1 MTLLAKKKL
10 IIYPFFIFLYPVLS
24 LWAQNVQDISPSQVY
39 RALLISVLLGV
50 LLWLV
55 SWLIIRR
62 WDQSALITSGAFL
75 LIFSYGH
82 LYNFLVQWNDNLAH
96 HKVSLT
102 IYGCLTLIWGWV
114 VLKNNKHTELL
125 NSMFKVIGPALLILP
140 VYTLGS
146 TVIIDANKDKQ
157 PPPRVAKIET
167 SNQRPDIYYII
178 LDGYGREDTLGKYY
192 GYDNSAFINYLE
204 DKGFYVADQSRSNYI
219 STVLSLSSSLNMQ
232 YVDTLLPEVGPH
244 TSDAIQL
251 AGYETDLL
259 DFIHHSYVRSF
270 LAENGYRLITYDN
283 NFKTTANDADVLL
296 SYSSLSP
303 SIGGNQKE
311 NGFVINSFEGLLLET
326 SLARLWV
333 DWQSVHGKENIVIE
347 SPYLT
352 HRALTVDMFESLK
365 ETTTMEGDNFV
376 FMHFLVP
383 HPPFVFGPNG
393 EKNMHDQA
401 FTLADGANYS
411 GTPRSY
417 IRGYTDQLTYTNKYL
432 EEAISYLINSSQ
444 TPPIIIVQGDHGPR
458 MSLNFKNPKKTD
470 LDGPYGNL
478 NAYYFPNVDH
488 TALYPE
494 ITPVNSFRILF
505 NSYFGTEFELLPDE
519 NYLSTSTEPF
529 NFVNVTELIK

>member
-1 MTLLAKKKL
+1 
-10 IIYPFFIFLYPVLS
+10 
-24 LWAQNVQDISPSQVY
+24 VQDISPSEVY
-39 RALLISVLLGV
+39 RALLISVLLGA
-50 LLWLV
+50 LLWLI
-55 SWLIIRR
+55 SWLVIRR
-62 WDQSALITSGAFL
+62 SDQSALITSGAFL

-82 LYNFLVQWNDNLAH
+82 FYNFLDQWNDNLAH
-96 HKVSLT
+96 HKVSLP
-102 IYGCLTLIWGWV
+102 IYGCLMLIWGWV

-125 NSMFKVIGPALLILP
+125 SSMFKVIGPALLLLP

-146 TVIIDANKDKQ
+146 TMVINANKDKQ
-157 PPPRVAKIET
+157 SPPQVAKIET

-192 GYDNSAFINYLE
+192 SYDNSAFINYLK
-204 DKGFYVADQSRSNYI
+204 DTGFYVADQSRSNYI

-232 YVDTLLPEVGPH
+232 YVDALLPEAAPH

-259 DFIHHSYVRSF
+259 NFIHHSYVRSF

-303 SIGGNQKE
+303 RIGSYQKE
-311 NGFVINSFEGLLLET
+311 DGFVINSFEGLLLET
-326 SLARLWV
+326 SIARLWA
-333 DWQSVHGKENIVIE
+333 DWQAAHGTENIVIE

-383 HPPFVFGPNG
+383 HPPFVFGPTG
-393 EKNMHDQA
+393 EKNTHDQA
-401 FTLADGANYS
+401 FTLADGVNYS

-417 IRGYTDQLTYTNKYL
+417 VRGYTEQLTYTNKYL
-432 EEAISYLINSSQ
+432 EETISYLINNSQ
-444 TPPIIIVQGDHGPR
+444 TPPIIIIQGDHGPR

-478 NAYYFPNVDH
+478 NAYYLPNVDH
-488 TALYPE
+488 VALYPE
-494 ITPVNSFRILF
+494 ITPVNSFRVVF

-529 NFVNVTELIK
+529 NFLNVTELIK